1 MPKVTFHKHPL
12 QFNEPGGTSR
22 GVLLEKPSWI
32 IRLEEG
38 NKIGIGE
45 ISLIP
50 GLNPESPELVQAA
63 LDCGDSVLN
72 MNLDHL
78 PSLRFGLEMAQLSLQ
93 SASPFLLFPSAFT
106 QGKAGI
112 RINGLIWMGNK
123 DTMVKRVKEKLDQG
137 FRCLKLKVG
146 AINFEE
152 ELSILK
158 EIRKNF
164 GVNDLEIRLDANGA
178 FTGIAEQRLKAL
190 HPFGIHSIE
199 QPIKPRHWQEMTDL
213 CRQAIIPIA
222 LDEELIGITTEA
234 EMRTI
239 IHTIAPQYLIF
250 KPSLIGGFGKCDNWI
265 QLCSENNIPWWAT
278 SALESNIG
286 LNAIAQWVFQ
296 KNNAL
301 PQGLGTGGVFS
312 NNFSSPLHLKQDE
325 LYFSPEQSWSTIP
338 GL

>member
-1 MPKVTFHKHPL
+1 MLKVSFHKHPL

-32 IRLEEG
+32 IQLEQG
-38 NKIGIGE
+38 NKTGIGE

-63 LDCGDSVLN
+63 LNKGTQILD

-78 PSLRFGLEMAQLSLQ
+78 PSLRFGLEMAQLSLK
-93 SASPFLLFPSAFT
+93 ANTPFTLFPSEFT
-106 QGKAGI
+106 EGKAGI
-112 RINGLIWMGNK
+112 PINGLIWMGNK
-123 DTMVKRVKEKLDQG
+123 ETMVKRVKEKLNQG

-146 AINFEE
+146 AIDFNE
-152 ELSILK
+152 ELAILK
-158 EIRKNF
+158 EIRNNF
-164 GVNDLEIRLDANGA
+164 SAADLEIRLDANGA
-178 FTGIAEQRLKAL
+178 FTGIAEQRLSAL

-213 CRQAIIPIA
+213 CSQEIIPIA

-234 EMRTI
+234 EMQTI
-239 IHTIAPQYLIF
+239 ISTIKPQYLIF
-250 KPSLIGGFGKCDNWI
+250 KPSLIGGFGMCDKWI
-265 QLCSENNIPWWAT
+265 NLCSKNDIPWWAT

-296 KNNAL
+296 KSTPL

-312 NNFSSPLHLKQDE
+312 NNFSSPLHLKKDE
-325 LYFSPEQSWSTIP
+325 LHYSPEQAWQPIP